1 MIDLIRRKVKLNQPY
16 AGIFLKKNDEDESEV
31 VDKLS
36 DIYSHGSFVQI
47 QEMQDLGDKLRL
59 VVIAHRRI
67 KITNQIFEDP
77 IPEPKKKGTKYRN
90 TTNVRNSLFGSF
102 YFVEMTI
109 KFPMLNATINVTTA
123 DEVETDA
130 DRRRRKHKRNKKDT
144 RPTTAREQ
152 PADEPKRRP
161 LAEGEQQ
168 PVLMVEVENIKAEQ
182 FKQTEEIKALT
193 QEVIKT
199 IRDIISMNPLY
210 RESLQQMLHQNQRVV
225 DNPVYLCDLGASL
238 SAADP
243 PELQAILEEEDVS
256 ILYLIDFID
265 LNAFI

>member
-1 MIDLIRRKVKLNQPY
+1 
-16 AGIFLKKNDEDESEV
+16 
-31 VDKLS
+31 
-36 DIYSHGSFVQI
+36 
-47 QEMQDLGDKLRL
+47 
-59 VVIAHRRI
+59 
-67 KITNQIFEDP
+67 
-77 IPEPKKKGTKYRN
+77 
-90 TTNVRNSLFGSF
+90 
-102 YFVEMTI
+102 
-109 KFPMLNATINVTTA
+109 MLNATINVTTA

-130 DRRRRKHKRNKKDT
+130 DRRRRKHKRSKKDT
-144 RPTTAREQ
+144 RPTAEREQ
-152 PADEPKRRP
+152 PGDEPKRRP

-256 ILYLIDFID
+256 VLNITSEEKWTPSKIESAKDFGLKQNLEVKVCNCTFLSKNIF
-265 LNAFI
+265 LAINNGSLFKFSFIFISFFI